1 MKRVLA
7 YVICLTVV
15 LCSAFSAAAATDS
28 TMPEDAIRTD
38 LVSAF
43 ADAANISIDDA
54 SAVSITNSYVRVDK
68 EGPDGNPEIYYIVGI
83 GKADD
88 GGLHT
93 INPNLLV
100 KEIVER
106 GSYQQTVEYKHLVF
120 TSRIYMTVTYTV
132 TYSQYNGTASSCI
145 YRPSGL
151 SAYWT
156 PGSYTPSITVS
167 DFNVYYDSTGELV
180 QFPACNTATN
190 LFSLVVTSDY
200 SHTISIYKSNPS
212 SGTTY
217 SSYSSLPSN
226 RALWFANSV
235 LHGSTVSFDIY
246 TSQGRYNDTVDLG
259 ISY

>member
-1 MKRVLA
+1 MKRLLA
-7 YVICLTVV
+7 YVICLTII
-15 LCSAFSAAAATDS
+15 LCSAFSTAVATDS
-28 TMPEDAIRTD
+28 TMVDNAIQAD

-43 ADAANISIDDA
+43 ADTANINIEDA
-54 SAVSITNSYVRVDK
+54 SAVSVTNSYVRVDK
-68 EGPDGNPEIYYIVGI
+68 EGPDGNPETFYIVGI
-83 GKADD
+83 EKAEG

-93 INPNLLV
+93 INPNLLI
-100 KEIVER
+100 KEIKER
-106 GSYQQTVEYKHLVF
+106 GSYQQTVEYKNLIF

-167 DFNVYYDSTGELV
+167 DFNVYYDSGGELV
-180 QFPACNTATN
+180 QFPDCNTATD
-190 LFSLVVTSDY
+190 LLSLVVTSDY
-200 SHTISIYKSNPS
+200 SHTISIHKSNPS

-217 SSYSSLPSN
+217 SSYSSLPSD
-226 RALWFANSV
+226 RALWFAN
-235 LHGSTVSFDIY
+235 LIFHGSSVSFDIY